1 MQVWQQV
8 VIGMVAAASLVWMSA
23 AIVRVFGRRVTAAGV
38 LREGTAVESALVGG
52 VVPPG
57 SRVFDGWS
65 YRVGARFAGRV
76 RVAVYEDRV
85 AVAGPRVPRRLYQA
99 WIWVQ
104 GLVLA
109 LVPAAIVAAVV
120 ALDWRWLLWAV
131 GLLVVSFAV
140 SMGGAGLWPGLGELG
155 ASTDGG
161 SFTALEFPRSSVR
174 DVAIGKGWSRGGLEV
189 VLLPYKAGIDM
200 MAGARAVSFFAPDE
214 NGREVRFAVHM
225 HSDPD
230 AVDLAALLNG
240 EAPSAPAV

>member
-8 VIGMVAAASLVWMSA
+8 VIGMVAAASVIWMSA
-23 AIVRVFGRRVTAAGV
+23 AIVRVFGRRVPVAGI

-85 AVAGPRVPRRLYQA
+85 AVAGPRVPRLLYQG

-104 GLVLA
+104 GLLLA
-109 LVPAAIVAAVV
+109 LVPAGIVAAAVT
-120 ALDWRWLLWAV
+120 LEWRWLLWAAALFV
-131 GLLVVSFAV
+131 LSFAV
-140 SMGGAGLWPGLGELG
+140 SIGGAGLWPGLGELG

-161 SFTALEFPRSSVR
+161 AFTALEFPRTSVH

-200 MAGARAVSFFAPDE
+200 MAGVRAVSFFAPDE
-214 NGREVRFAVHM
+214 NGREIRFAVHM
-225 HSDPD
+225 HSDTD
-230 AVDLAALLNG
+230 AVELAALLESG
-240 EAPSAPAV
+240 A